1 MTESNAEEH
10 ASQTPNMPASPGHAA
25 AKRSEELDKA
35 SPFPQSKKKSLPTP
49 IKNLLLSRS
58 TPKTNEEGTVGVLGH
73 QAVQSL
79 ELRAPAI
86 AVRRLS

>member
-1 MTESNAEEH
+1 
-10 ASQTPNMPASPGHAA
+10 MPASPGHVA
-25 AKRSEELDKA
+25 AKRSEELDKV
-35 SPFPQSKKKSLPTP
+35 SPFPQSKNSLPTQ

-58 TPKTNEEGTVGVLGH
+58 TPKSNEVRTVGVLGP

-79 ELRAPAI
+79 ERRVPAI